1 MAPTSDATMC
11 DIFFSI
17 LWSRAAKKRSRL
29 RYSLA
34 ILEALLLLEPKKIC
48 YVVKSLYFRKQV

>member
-11 DIFFSI
+11 DIFFSN

-34 ILEALLLLEPKKIC
+34 ILGALLLLEPNKI
-48 YVVKSLYFRKQV
+48 